1 MARSQ
6 AVRLAAI
13 LLVVVTV
20 ASSLA
25 VAAAAPIAAAHSSHS
40 GFAVRASDG
49 PAAVHP
55 TSGATAGTARSG
67 HPHPA
72 ISYAIFF
79 SETGLP
85 AGLDWQVSVGHAT
98 DTYVTDGS
106 TDTLVFGEPNGPY
119 SYSVQDISGW
129 HQSNI
134 SYHGTV
140 VVSGAS
146 VTEPTLTYSQVTYP
160 VSFTASGL
168 PASETFQVTLGGNPQ
183 SLLTDGSPDTL
194 TFSEPNGTYAYAIA
208 DISGWHQTS
217 LAYHGNAIVAG
228 AGITEPTLNY
238 VQVTYTIKF
247 QETGLP
253 SGQTWQVTVGGDPQS
268 LLTNGGLDSLTWSG
282 LPNGTYSYSIT
293 DISGFHEANLAYHGS
308 ILVNDSPVTESTL
321 VYVPVTYSILF
332 TESGLPSGETFQVTV
347 GRVGESLLTD
357 GGTDS
362 LYFTESNGT
371 YSYTIGGISGWHQTT
386 LAYGGSVVVGGFPI
400 TEATLVYFQV
410 NYTVTFTESGL
421 PGGTSWNVTLNGDTI
436 GSTTSTIVF
445 SEPNGTYGYH
455 IDYVAGYKTTP
466 SSGSTT
472 VNGAAV
478 SVAIPFTQVT
488 YSLSFDQTTLPHATS
503 WSVRIG
509 VSSLSSTGASIAF
522 IVPNGTY
529 DYTIGYVAG
538 YVPTS
543 PTGSATVNGGALT
556 VTISFTQVKYTLT
569 FTETGLPTGAHP
581 KSWSVSLDGALQTT
595 SATSIVFP
603 VANGT
608 HSYLVRGPSGFR
620 VSSVLPPAGT
630 IVVNGANVPQAVT
643 FVRGATGTV
652 SFHEVGLAT
661 DTKWCVTLGSL
672 LCSTT
677 AKIVSKNLTPGTYS
691 YAINTFHGVST
702 LVTINGASVGTT
714 GGVALAHATSVKVRF
729 AYAVTFTESGL
740 PFSTSWKVAA
750 GSQSV
755 TSTSTTIVLYLTN
768 GTYTF
773 HVGAVTGY
781 TASPGSG
788 GLHIAGTTLA
798 VSVRF
803 TPAVHH

>member
-1 MARSQ
+1 MARSP

-13 LLVVVTV
+13 LLVLVTV

-25 VAAAAPIAAAHSSHS
+25 VAAAAPIAAANASHS

-49 PAAVHP
+49 PAAVHLAAR
-55 TSGATAGTARSG
+55 TSSGTSITD
-67 HPHPA
+67 HPSPD
-72 ISYAIFF
+72 ITYAIFF
-79 SETGLP
+79 TETGLP
-85 AGLDWQVSVGHAT
+85 AGLNWQVTVGHAT

-119 SYSVQDISGW
+119 SYSIQDLSGW
-129 HQSNI
+129 HQTNI

-140 VVSGAS
+140 TVSGAS
-146 VTEPTLTYSQVTYP
+146 VTEPTLTYTQVTYP
-160 VSFTASGL
+160 VSFTESAL
-168 PASETFQVTLGGNPQ
+168 PALETFQVTLGVNPQ
-183 SLLTDGSPDTL
+183 SLTTDAGPDTL
-194 TFSEPNGTYAYAIA
+194 SFSVPNGTYAYAIA

-217 LAYHGNAIVAG
+217 LAYHGSAVVNG
-228 AGITEPTLNY
+228 AGIIEPTLNY
-238 VQVTYTIKF
+238 VPVTYTIKF

-253 SGQTWQVTVGGDPQS
+253 SGQTWQVSVGGDPQS

-293 DISGFHEANLAYHGS
+293 DISGFHEASLAYHGS
-308 ILVNDSPVTESTL
+308 IVVNNSPVTEATL

-332 TESGLPSGETFQVTV
+332 TESGLPSGQTFQVTV

-386 LAYGGSVVVGGFPI
+386 LAYSGSVDVAGVPI
-400 TEATLVYFQV
+400 TESTLIYFQV

-421 PGGTSWNVTLNGDTI
+421 PGGTSWNVTLNGNTI
-436 GSTTSTIVF
+436 GSTSSTIVF
-445 SEPNGTYGYH
+445 SEPNATYGYH

-466 SSGSTT
+466 SSSSTT
-472 VNGAAV
+472 VDGGAV
-478 SVAIPFTQVT
+478 SVAVPFTQVT
-488 YSLSFDQTTLPHATS
+488 YTLTFDQSTLPHATS

-509 VSSLSSTGASIAF
+509 VTSVSSTGSSIAF
-522 IVPNGTY
+522 TVPNGTY

-543 PTGSATVNGGALT
+543 PTGSATVNGGAVL
-556 VTISFTQVKYTLT
+556 VTIAFTQVKYTLT
-569 FTETGLPTGAHP
+569 FTETGLPTSAHP
-581 KSWSVSLDGALQTT
+581 KAWSVSLDGVLQTT
-595 SATSIVFP
+595 TSTSIAFP

-630 IVVNGANVPQAVT
+630 IVVNGASVPQSVT

-677 AKIVSKNLTPGTYS
+677 PKIVSKNLTPGTYS
-691 YAINTFHGVST
+691 YAITTFHGIST
-702 LVTINGASVGTT
+702 IVTINGASVGIS

-729 AYAVTFTESGL
+729 AYGVTFTESGL
-740 PFSTSWKVAA
+740 PFSTSWKVTA

-755 TSTSTTIVLYLTN
+755 ISTSTTIVLYLTN

-788 GLHIAGTTLA
+788 GLHIAGATLA

-803 TPAVHH
+803 SPAIHH